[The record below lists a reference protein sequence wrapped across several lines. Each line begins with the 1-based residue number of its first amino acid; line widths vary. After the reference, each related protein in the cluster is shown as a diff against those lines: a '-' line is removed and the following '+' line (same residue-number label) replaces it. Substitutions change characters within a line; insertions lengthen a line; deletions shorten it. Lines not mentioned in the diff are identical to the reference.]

1 MKTPRLTF
9 VIILAAVSLFALTAH
24 ATLLKQ
30 LTLETQVQQSATIVK
45 GIVVSS
51 HTELRNKI
59 PYTLSSVR
67 ITESLK
73 GSHTVN
79 DIVTIRQRGGT
90 VGQYKVHADGD
101 PIIKTG
107 TVYLMF
113 LIPSKGE
120 YVLSG
125 MAQGLYTISDK
136 SGASVISNE
145 VSTPRLDVKTGVITS
160 GPILQPKPA
169 SEFVNEVKALIRQH
183 STREN

>member
-1 MKTPRLTF
+1 MKTPRLLF
-9 VIILAAVSLFALTAH
+9 VILLFAVSLFALTAH

-67 ITESLK
+67 IAESLK

-90 VGQYKVHADGD
+90 VGQYEVHADGD
-101 PIIKTG
+101 PIIKAG
-107 TVYLMF
+107 TAYLMF
-113 LIPSKGE
+113 LLPSKGE

-125 MAQGLYTISDK
+125 MAQGLYTISTEKDT
-136 SGASVISNE
+136 SVISNE
-145 VSTPRLDVKTGVITS
+145 ISTPRLDVKTGVITS
-160 GPILQPKPA
+160 GPILSPRPA
-169 SEFVNEVKALIRQH
+169 SEFINEVKALIRQQ
-183 STREN
+183 SPREN